1 MRKILLVSIMIM
13 MLIVPIVGA
22 FDISS
27 IGNNVTEQKNV
38 SNQEYTHSVFVEGCT
53 QTWCP
58 PCATAAAVINEIY
71 KSGEYDFHYVALV
84 SDMNTAARKRV
95 SELDVKYIPNYVF
108 DGNFTRYIGSG
119 GLPDEYTNRLD
130 LCGAREVANVSLDV
144 SVKWLGLGT
153 LKISVTVKSN
163 EAEDYYGYLRT
174 YIVEKES
181 RWDTNSGDPYHQA
194 VIGMPINRHLSLT
207 KSEVQPLANSYSFE
221 VTWPGALLGF
231 SDIKKDN
238 IEVVAAV
245 YNSDTGFVDQSAAS
259 QPTSVSV
266 NYKSFNFVN
275 LNFFRYLINSYPML
289 EKLLDI

>member
-1 MRKILLVSIMIM
+1 M
-13 MLIVPIVGA
+13 MIVPIVGA

-27 IGNNVTEQKNV
+27 IDNNVIEQKNV
-38 SNQEYTHSVFVEGCT
+38 SNQEYTHSVFVEACT

-58 PCATAAAVINEIY
+58 PCATAAAVMSELY
-71 KSGEYDFHYVALV
+71 KSGEYDFHYIALV
-84 SDMNTAARKRV
+84 SDMNTAARIRV

-119 GLPDEYTNRLD
+119 GLPGEYTSRLD
-130 LCGAREVANVSLDV
+130 LCGAREVANVSIDI

-163 EAEDYYGYLRT
+163 DPEDYYGYLRT

-181 RWDTNSGDPYHQA
+181 RWNTYSGDPYHQA
-194 VIGMPINRHLSLT
+194 VIGMPINRHLSLI
-207 KSEVQPLANSYSFE
+207 KGEVQPLANSYSYE
-221 VTWPGALLGF
+221 VTWPGGLLGF

-245 YNSDTGFVDQSAAS
+245 YNSDTGFVDQSAAA
-259 QPTSVSV
+259 QPTSNSA
-266 NYKSFNFVN
+266 NYKTLSFVN
-275 LNFFRYLINSYPML
+275 LNFLKYIINTFPML
-289 EKLLDI
+289 EKLLGI

>member
-13 MLIVPIVGA
+13 MLIVPIAGA

-27 IGNNVTEQKNV
+27 ISNNVTEQKNV
-38 SNQEYTHSVFVEGCT
+38 SNQEYTHSVFVEACT

-58 PCATAAAVINEIY
+58 PCATAAAVMNEIY

-84 SDMNTAARKRV
+84 SDMNTAARIRTN
-95 SELDVKYIPNYVF
+95 ELNVKYIPDYVF
-108 DGNFTRYIGSG
+108 DGNFTRYVGSG
-119 GLPDEYTNRLD
+119 GLPGEYTNRLD
-130 LCGAREVANVSLDV
+130 LCGARQVANVSLDV

-163 EAEDYYGYLRT
+163 DAEDYYGYIRT

-194 VIGMPINRHLSLT
+194 VIGMPINRHLSLI
-207 KSEVQPLANSYSFE
+207 KGGVQPLANSYTFE

-231 SDIKKDN
+231 GDIKKDN

-259 QPTSVSV
+259 EPTSVSV
-266 NYKSFNFVN
+266 NYKSFNYVN
-275 LNFFRYLINSYPML
+275 LNIFRNIL
-289 EKLLDI
+289 ENLLKWL